1 MNVQSYKGKL
11 LQCENTSIK
20 LHRNLDFDWPLQQPD
35 SFFFSHFI
43 VDLLFHDPV
52 GIYVCKTSSNHRTHT
67 TVVDIWHA
75 MWFVI
80 LFLKP
85 LIVPPEGAVCRDGTL
100 LKGTSG

>member
-1 MNVQSYKGKL
+1 MNVQSYKRKL

-52 GIYVCKTSSNHRTHT
+52 GIYMSAKQAQIIAPTQPWLTFGMPCSL
-67 TVVDIWHA
+67 
-75 MWFVI
+75 
-80 LFLKP
+80 LFFF
-85 LIVPPEGAVCRDGTL
+85 
-100 LKGTSG
+100 